1 VSVLSTGLT
10 GVGDPEAVGVVGC
23 VMDRAVV
30 DGHGWFSF
38 VSVMGDAAASIIWKA
53 HSPVPVG
60 GQGRRSRHG

>member
-10 GVGDPEAVGVVGC
+10 GVGDPEAVGVVG
-23 VMDRAVV
+23 RVV